1 MNSNCELLS
10 TQNCEV
16 MRKFTFSTMF
26 EHCFIKRQF
35 RFENVAKI
43 YFFLF
48 FMNENN
54 SILAT
59 KCPDA
64 LPPTFNIPITSD
76 TLVNFINR
84 AEIQRNYTKNCSG
97 LGFDSKWFAI
107 SDCEC
112 QREISR
118 FAFWTFVNIVNYLK
132 RIEPSERSS
141 VSKKYSGHPNVG
153 TTLILQRN
161 STFHSESIKVYKSAF
176 VTKSHHVKW
185 LKLNVQHKCLS
196 IWRGEKQKNHLKS
209 QHRNAIE

>member
-1 MNSNCELLS
+1 
-10 TQNCEV
+10 
-16 MRKFTFSTMF
+16 MF

-118 FAFWTFVNIVNYLK
+118 FAF
-132 RIEPSERSS
+132 
-141 VSKKYSGHPNVG
+141 
-153 TTLILQRN
+153 
-161 STFHSESIKVYKSAF
+161 
-176 VTKSHHVKW
+176 
-185 LKLNVQHKCLS
+185 
-196 IWRGEKQKNHLKS
+196 
-209 QHRNAIE
+209 